1 MSRIWVLFSK
11 REQCFLA
18 FSQGQSCVFL
28 MVMAS
33 EWIIYVA
40 SALCQTVWAWS
51 SAQPHTSA
59 QLRAKPFDLGLASSS
74 TACPLF
80 LCHHHKAWLGFCKG
94 NSNLPLNPPFNPE
107 TDSQTWPG
115 RSRHAD
121 GTTATTQRSTA
132 PFKSKAVVVLSDCAS
147 LRRENSQSSH
157 TGLAAVSSP

>member
-11 REQCFLA
+11 RDQCFLA

-59 QLRAKPFDLGLASSS
+59 QLRAKPFDLGLASPS

-94 NSNLPLNPPFNPE
+94 NSNLPLNPPFNPK
-107 TDSQTWPG
+107 TDCQTWPG

-121 GTTATTQRSTA
+121 GTTATTQRSPCCCVVGSRLA
-132 PFKSKAVVVLSDCAS
+132 PVRKQPKFTHWLGCSLQPLAKSD
-147 LRRENSQSSH
+147 
-157 TGLAAVSSP
+157 